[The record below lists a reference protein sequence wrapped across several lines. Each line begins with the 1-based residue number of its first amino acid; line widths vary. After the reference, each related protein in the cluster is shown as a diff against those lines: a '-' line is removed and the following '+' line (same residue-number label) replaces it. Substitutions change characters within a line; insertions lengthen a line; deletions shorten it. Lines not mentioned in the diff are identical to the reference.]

1 MIATH
6 LPLLGLFSTRHSSE
20 AGIKRI
26 AGRVIERC
34 CGGKAVLFV
43 VLFGIDGSILM
54 THRLA
59 LC

>member
-6 LPLLGLFSTRHSSE
+6 LPLLSLGSTRHSSE

-26 AGRVIERC
+26 ACRVIERC

-43 VLFGIDGSILM
+43 FLFGIDGSMLM
-54 THRLA
+54 MHRLD